1 MPIVRGILGARWT
14 QPESLMELGSMSTMI
29 SRETVFAG
37 RVLDVAVEKHE
48 MPDGRQSDFEI
59 IRHPGGAAVLPVLPD
74 GRILLIRQFRPTI
87 GEMIY
92 EIPAGRLE
100 PGESAQDC
108 AGRELREEAGYAA
121 AQILPFGGFW
131 STVGFCD
138 EYIHLFLGRELTVTE
153 QNLEADEII
162 ELCPMTLVEA
172 LKKVEKGEILDGK
185 TQMALLRYQL
195 LCTEHD

>member
-1 MPIVRGILGARWT
+1 
-14 QPESLMELGSMSTMI
+14 MELNFMPNLI
-29 SRETVFAG
+29 SWETVFAG
-37 RVLDVAVEKHE
+37 RVLDVAVEKHQ
-48 MPDGRQSDFEI
+48 MPDGRQSNFEI

-74 GRILLIRQFRPTI
+74 GRLLLIRQFRPAI

-108 AGRELREEAGYAA
+108 AGRELMEEVGYSA
-121 AQILPFGGFW
+121 AQILPLGGFW

-138 EYIHLFLGRELTVTE
+138 EYIHLFLGCDLTVTE
-153 QNLEADEII
+153 QKLEPDEII

-172 LKKVEKGEILDGK
+172 LGKVANGEVLDGK
-185 TQMALLRYQL
+185 TQLSLLLYQR
-195 LCTEHD
+195 LCTENDQ